1 MKYCVLASGSKGNMT
16 YIETD
21 QVRIFID
28 AGISYKEM
36 KRRMPVN
43 VDQIDAIFI
52 THEHG
57 DHMSGLITIA
67 NKTHA
72 VVYMSEE
79 THEVYIR
86 RYKEKTAD
94 IPVRLIEAN
103 RKYTIADLQFFT
115 LKLSHDVNSCFGY
128 IIAHQKRV

>member
-67 NKTHA
+67 
-72 VVYMSEE
+72 
-79 THEVYIR
+79 
-86 RYKEKTAD
+86 
-94 IPVRLIEAN
+94 
-103 RKYTIADLQFFT
+103 
-115 LKLSHDVNSCFGY
+115 
-128 IIAHQKRV
+128 